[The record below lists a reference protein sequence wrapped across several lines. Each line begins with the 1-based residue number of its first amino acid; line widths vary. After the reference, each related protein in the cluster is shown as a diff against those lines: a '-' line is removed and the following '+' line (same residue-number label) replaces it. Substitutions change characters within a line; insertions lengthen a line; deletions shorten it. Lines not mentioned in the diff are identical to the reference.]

1 MGPAAVNRLPA
12 GILVRRARPGD
23 GAQVLAFVQQL
34 GYSPDE
40 RGYDETFAQ
49 VVRHPEAAVFVA
61 AEGLRV
67 IGYLA
72 LSQRPQIRLGG
83 RAAVIDELLVDEAR
97 RGEGIGSA
105 LLAAALNYARGVGC
119 LRVELTTKRSRES
132 YQRGFYLAH
141 GFREVSSAVLRL
153 DPLPPP
159 SRNKP

>member
-1 MGPAAVNRLPA
+1 MAKSALNRLPQ
-12 GILVRRARPGD
+12 GVLVRRARPGD
-23 GAQVLAFVQQL
+23 SAQVLALVEQL
-34 GYSPDE
+34 GYSPEE

-61 AEGLRV
+61 TEGPRV

-83 RAAVIDELLVDEAR
+83 RAAVIDELVVEDSR

-105 LLAAALNYARGVGC
+105 LLAAALAQASGVGC
-119 LRVELTTKRSRES
+119 RRVEVTSRRTRES

-141 GFREVSSAVLRL
+141 GFREVDSAVLRL

-159 SRNKP
+159 VRKP